1 MGVIIGVIIFY
12 MCIVLGIGYW
22 AMKKTKSSS
31 DFFVA
36 GKQLGILA
44 VALASFS
51 AAISGFVFV
60 GGPGL
65 EYKLGIGTLWLTFP
79 TSISFMMA
87 WLILGKKMR
96 FLAEVRDCMTVSDA
110 IYARYESKGASF
122 LAAIASLVGLILYL
136 ATQISAFA
144 FILSPIF
151 GWSFKTA
158 VLIGMGIVLAY
169 SVAGGMLAG
178 VYTDVFQGSIMAVAS
193 IFVFAYTLLH
203 GGGMSNMT
211 STLAQNV
218 APEFVGPFGLVGP
231 GLAMGWFFCLS
242 IGIVGQPHIAHKF
255 YMIKDIKKLKW
266 GPTIAAVAG
275 MLGGL
280 LWLGVG
286 LVVRYKTSIGALDA
300 LSSQEAVKQLLAGNS
315 DYAIAVFLNNYTP
328 KILAGIIY
336 AGIASAVMSTAD
348 SFINLASAA
357 IVRDIPKV
365 FNKRLKANQ
374 ELKYGRFAV
383 VILSVLTVVISFVF
397 GKSGVAIL
405 GAFGWGT
412 FAAALAPALGI
423 GLNWK
428 RATKEAAFSSILV
441 GLSLNLILEI
451 GSKTGAAFYTKLFK
465 PLGIYNG
472 TFSLVISIIIFIVVS
487 YLTSQSKLKD
497 DMLAV
502 MDA

>member
-1 MGVIIGVIIFY
+1 MNIVILVIILY
-12 MCIVLGIGYW
+12 MLIVLGIGFW
-22 AMKKTKSSS
+22 AMKKTKSSE

-36 GKQLGILA
+36 GKQLGIMA
-44 VALASFS
+44 VAMAAFS

-65 EYKLGIGTLWLTFP
+65 AYKLGVGTLWLTFP
-79 TSISFMMA
+79 TSISFAMA
-87 WLILGKKMR
+87 WIILGKRMR
-96 FLAEVRDCMTVSDA
+96 LLAETRGCMTVSDA
-110 IYARYESKGASF
+110 IYARFESKNASF
-122 LAAIASLVGLILYL
+122 LAALASLVGLVLYL

-158 VLIGMGIVLAY
+158 VIVGMGIVLLY

-178 VYTDVFQGSIMAVAS
+178 VYTDVFQGSVMAVAS
-193 IFVFAYTLLH
+193 LFVFGYALSN
-203 GGGMSNMT
+203 GGGMANMT
-211 STLAQNV
+211 KVLAQQV
-218 APEFVGPFGLVGP
+218 KPEFVGPWGVLP
-231 GLAMGWFFCLS
+231 ASLAMGWFFCLA

-255 YMIKDIKKLKW
+255 YMIKDIRKLKW
-266 GPTIAAVAG
+266 GPVIAAVAG

-280 LWLGVG
+280 LWLSVG
-286 LVVRYKTSIGALDA
+286 LVVRYKVAIGEIAAL
-300 LSSQEAVKQLLAGNS
+300 ENS
-315 DYAIAVFLNNYTP
+315 DLAISVFLDNYAP

-357 IVRDIPKV
+357 IVRDIPKA
-365 FNKRLKANQ
+365 FDKKFTSEQ
-374 ELKYGRFAV
+374 ELKYGRLSV
-383 VILSVLTVVISFVF
+383 VILSILTVIISFVF

-412 FAAALAPALGI
+412 FAAALAPTLGI

-428 RATKEAAFSSILV
+428 RATKQAAFWSIFI
-441 GLSLNLILEI
+441 GLGLNLVLEI
-451 GSKTGAAFYTKLFK
+451 GSKMGANWYAVIFK

-472 TFSLVISIIIFIVVS
+472 TFSLVISIIVFIGVS
-487 YLTSQSKLKD
+487 YLTPESKLKED
-497 DMLAV
+497 IEAIMNA
-502 MDA
+502 

>member
-1 MGVIIGVIIFY
+1 MSTVIIVIIFY
-12 MCIVLGIGYW
+12 MLIVLGIGFW
-22 AMKKTKSSS
+22 AMRRTKSSS

-36 GKQLGILA
+36 GKQLGVLA
-44 VALASFS
+44 VAMASFS

-65 EYKLGIGTLWLTFP
+65 EYSLGIGTLWMTFP

-96 FLAEVRDCMTVSDA
+96 FLAETRNCMTVSDA
-110 IYARYESKGASF
+110 IYARYESKSASF

-151 GWSFKTA
+151 GWSFRTA
-158 VLIGMGIVLAY
+158 VLVGMGIVLVY
-169 SVAGGMLAG
+169 SAAGGMLAG
-178 VYTDVFQGSIMAVAS
+178 VYTDVFQGSIMAIAS
-193 IFVFAYTLLH
+193 LFVFGYTLYN
-203 GGGMSNMT
+203 GGGLTNMT
-211 STLAQNV
+211 TTLAEKV
-218 APEFVGPFGLVGP
+218 APEFVGPWGLVGP
-231 GLAMGWFFCLS
+231 GLAMGWFFALS
-242 IGIVGQPHIAHKF
+242 IGIVGQPQIAHKF

-266 GPTIAAVAG
+266 GPVLAGMAG

-286 LVVRYKTSIGALDA
+286 YVMRYKVAIGEIAALENA
-300 LSSQEAVKQLLAGNS
+300 
-315 DYAIAVFLNNYTP
+315 DYAISMFLNNYSP
-328 KILAGIIY
+328 QLLAGIIY

-357 IVRDIPKV
+357 VVRDIPKV
-365 FNKRLKANQ
+365 FDKHLSSKQ
-374 ELKYGRFAV
+374 ELLYGRLAV
-383 VILSVLTVVISFVF
+383 IGLSILTVIISFVF
-397 GKSGVAIL
+397 GTSGVAIL

-428 RATKEAAFSSILV
+428 RGTKEGAFWSILI
-441 GLSLNLILEI
+441 GLSFNVILEV
-451 GSKTGAAFYTKLFK
+451 SKSLGAGFYSKIFA

-472 TFSLVISIIIFIVVS
+472 TLTIVISIIVYILVS
-487 YLTSQSKLKD
+487 YATSEPQLSE
-497 DMLAV
+497 DMDAV